1 MSQYFAKPYEPF
13 GGDINVKGDLFNYA
27 TKTDIKNISHVDTS
41 SFALKSN
48 LASLKTKVDKLD
60 IYELAPVP
68 VDLSK
73 LSNVV
78 ENDVVKKTVYHKL
91 VAKVNSID
99 TSRLVLK
106 TNYDA
111 DNTELKHKIP
121 DTSGFV
127 KKTDCNTKIA
137 EIEGKIRSISGLAT
151 KTALTVVG
159 SKIPNISNLVKKK
172 QIMMEKLL
180 KSKRNLLIITMVNIL
195 QLQSLML

>member
-78 ENDVVKKTVYHKL
+78 E
-91 VAKVNSID
+91 
-99 TSRLVLK
+99 
-106 TNYDA
+106 
-111 DNTELKHKIP
+111 
-121 DTSGFV
+121 
-127 KKTDCNTKIA
+127 
-137 EIEGKIRSISGLAT
+137 
-151 KTALTVVG
+151 
-159 SKIPNISNLVKKK
+159 
-172 QIMMEKLL
+172 MMLL
-180 KSKRNLLIITMVNIL
+180 KKLSIIN
-195 QLQSLML
+195 